1 MTIKISGNT
10 FALREKIKSVGG
22 LWDGVNRVW
31 TLPDYTAEHK
41 LNELRNTPGISVTMS
56 DGRLLMPGRVD
67 RSKPEPKP
75 VIIGVDWAS
84 DDDKDDTASI
94 VAAIL
99 RGYDAKRPK
108 RDYSH
113 QKTQFVGTDQQ
124 WFGAFRVQNPM
135 LFAGFSSLS
144 EMLDYVE
151 AIPETKRYG
160 QGRGTGWS
168 TSDSGW
174 VGTSSM
180 QQALSLA
187 RNGWREGAEKA
198 KEAAEVLET
207 DHAQQKRRKHGVVG
221 SRVNVGRMLAGAPDH
236 MVARKKQDAP
246 KVITL
251 FVAVGMLAVVR
262 AEDAILRAACVAA
275 ISDLLESNGY
285 SCEIF
290 AIHDSY
296 LNGFSERPGVQIS
309 FPVKNAGEHL
319 NIEDVVFSLGHPSV
333 MRRFF
338 FAIFGSQD
346 YLSDM
351 WDSMGATTSCF
362 DDDHRPPPNSYY
374 ISELRGQKIRGTDIA
389 ERVRSLFPLI
399 VPDNFPI
406 DILGNDR

>member
-1 MTIKISGNT
+1 MTIKISGDT
-10 FALREKIKSVGG
+10 FTLREKIKSIGG
-22 LWDGVNRVW
+22 LWNGVDRVW
-31 TLPDYTAEHK
+31 TLPDYTPEHK
-41 LNELRNTPGISVTMS
+41 LNEIRNMPGIVIKMP
-56 DGRLLMPGRVD
+56 DGQMLMPGKVER
-67 RSKPEPKP
+67 PTPKP
-75 VIIGVDWAS
+75 VVE
-84 DDDKDDTASI
+84 DDDLSGM

-113 QKTQFVGTDQQ
+113 QKTQFVGSDQQ
-124 WFGAFRVQNPM
+124 WFGTFRVQNPM
-135 LFAGFSSLS
+135 LFAGFSSLN

-151 AIPETKRYG
+151 AIPERCRIG
-160 QGRGTGWS
+160 GRAAGWETGG
-168 TSDSGW
+168 SDW

-180 QQALSLA
+180 REALSLA
-187 RNGWREGAEKA
+187 RNGWREGADKA

-207 DHAQQKRRKHGVVG
+207 DHAQQRRRKHGLVG

-236 MVARKKQDAP
+236 MVSRRKQDGV

-290 AIHDSY
+290 AVHDSY
-296 LNGFSERPGVQIS
+296 INGSERPGVQIS

-351 WDSMGATTSCF
+351 WGGMGATTSCF
-362 DDDHRPPPNSYY
+362 DEDHRPPPNSYY
-374 ISELRGQKIRGTDIA
+374 ISELRGQRIKGAGIA

-399 VPDNFPI
+399 VPDDFPI
-406 DILGNDR
+406 DIRGDDR